1 MPAGLALVPWVWLHR
16 GRQLLAATLLL
27 GLAALPAQG
36 PASQGSASQGPASL
50 GPATAVS
57 AVDAAHDDEAG
68 EECSVGVAHGKAT
81 VDGRPLLWKNRDA
94 QKRDNVV
101 TAFDDGRFPYVAIC
115 DAGSKTAVWGG
126 ANAAG
131 FCIMNS
137 VSRDLPQGSKQGPGN
152 GGFMKLALMRCA
164 TVDEFAALLE
174 ETNSSGRTTRAN
186 FGVIDAHGGAAFFE
200 TSHREY
206 HRFDAKA
213 AENGILVRTNFAT
226 TADGKGGR
234 ERFARA
240 SALCQAIPRGKLDH
254 TFLLQQFCRDLQAP
268 KSAEDGGDDRQDVR
282 ETLHRQTTVAA
293 MVFHGCKPGEDPGTT
308 TMWAVVGQPLF
319 APAVP
324 CFPAV
329 GKVSVLLAGDPK
341 SRLCNLALELQGA
354 FYDLPPPVAPDAEP
368 LEADV
373 AGAIRWL
380 RRTGLDEVRR
390 AVLAAEQAQFAA
402 AGDELERWRGREKL
416 TEEAKAAL
424 YLLHERSAR
433 AAEALLGKLVADATA
448 TAR

>member
-1 MPAGLALVPWVWLHR
+1 MARRVVRQLLAWLPR
-16 GRQLLAATLLL
+16 GWQLLAATLLT
-27 GLAALPAQG
+27 GLATLPAQAPPTS
-36 PASQGSASQGPASL
+36 PAAAASA
-50 GPATAVS
+50 AV
-57 AVDAAHDDEAG
+57 ADEETG

-101 TAFDDGRFPYVAIC
+101 TAFADGRFPYVAIC

-152 GGFMKLALMRCA
+152 GGFMKLALMHCA
-164 TVDEFAALLE
+164 TVDEFEALLK
-174 ETNSSGRTTRAN
+174 ETNQSGRTTRAN
-186 FGVIDAHGGAAFFE
+186 FGVIDAAGGAAFFE
-200 TSHREY
+200 ASHREY

-213 AENGILVRTNFAT
+213 SDNGILVRTNFAT

-240 SALCQAIPRGKLDH
+240 SALCKAIPRGKLDH
-254 TFLLQQFCRDLQAP
+254 TFLLQQFCRDLEAP
-268 KSAEDGGDDRQDVR
+268 KSAEDGGEDRQDVR

-293 MVFHGCKPGEDPGTT
+293 MVFHGCKPGEAPDTT

-324 CFPAV
+324 CFPAL
-329 GKVSVLLAGDPK
+329 GKVSTLLAGEPK
-341 SRLCNLALELQGA
+341 SRLCNLALELQAA
-354 FYDLPPPVAPDAEP
+354 FYEQPPAAAADAPP

-402 AGDELERWRGREKL
+402 AADELERWRSRDEL
-416 TEEAKAAL
+416 PEAGKAAL